1 MLNINP
7 CIIFS
12 KNFIFYETKPA
23 FGKSYNMNDINTER
37 RTKMKKQLS
46 KLIMYA
52 LTVAILMLPAAAY
65 AATGGG
71 ETGQPMTIDSC
82 NITFSEKSAT
92 KANAK
97 VSATSR
103 NADYIISKI
112 TLQSAPAGSS
122 SYTNV
127 SSADPSV
134 KTVYNTNSIHHIC
147 DFPITQNKNYRIKV
161 ELSDNVN
168 GKKSSNTYYKNL
180 TRH

>member
-7 CIIFS
+7 RIIFS

-71 ETGQPMTIDSC
+71 ETGQPMTINSC

-92 KANAK
+92 KAEAK
-97 VSATSR
+97 VSAKNLRTS
-103 NADYIISKI
+103 DYIISKI

-134 KTVYNTNSIHHIC
+134 KTVYNTNSIYAI
-147 DFPITQNKNYRIKV
+147 FLSRKIKIT
-161 ELSDNVN
+161 
-168 GKKSSNTYYKNL
+168 G
-180 TRH
+180 